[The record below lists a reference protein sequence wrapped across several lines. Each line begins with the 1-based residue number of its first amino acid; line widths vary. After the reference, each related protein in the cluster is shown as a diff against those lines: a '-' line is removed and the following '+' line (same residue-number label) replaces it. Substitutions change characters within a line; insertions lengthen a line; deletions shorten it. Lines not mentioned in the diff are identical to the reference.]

1 MRTFD
6 LEAAKAGA
14 PVCTRSGLEA
24 RIICYD
30 RRGDSDCR
38 MVALVN
44 AGYEERVQY
53 YSQAGKIIHNKTCAD
68 DLMMRDDYA
77 EKLARGEYGPTVKEK
92 LTVQDSTVNEFEK
105 FEGLRE
111 YIVEMASTGRTPA
124 EWSGFI
130 GTLNAALR
138 MADNHNPACKES
150 LQVDREYWRRVYAG
164 QIMPVVFHA
173 AITAGAK
180 VKDEYKDMPAVV
192 AIARYAIILADALI
206 AELETKKTEK

>member
-1 MRTFD
+1 MIMRTFD

-24 RIICYD
+24 RIIRYD

-68 DLMMRDDYA
+68 DLMMRDDDYA

-92 LTVQDSTVNEFEK
+92 LTVDTPTCKDS
-105 FEGLRE
+105 L
-111 YIVEMASTGRTPA
+111 P
-124 EWSGFI
+124 
-130 GTLNAALR
+130 
-138 MADNHNPACKES
+138 
-150 LQVDREYWRRVYAG
+150 VDREYWRRVYAG

-173 AITAGAK
+173 AITTGAK
-180 VKDEYKDMPAVV
+180 VKDEYKDMPADV
-192 AIARYAIILADALI
+192 AIARSTITLADALL
-206 AELETKKTEK
+206 AELEKK